1 MLQLWRNKESLLA
14 LVKALGVLLLQ
25 RETPTKW
32 ELPQL
37 RL

>member
-1 MLQLWRNKESLLA
+1 MLQVWWNNESLPV